1 MLLLKVFFFE
11 RETRVYIYI
20 YIYICTLLLLS
31 AHSRITDC
39 ARGENN
45 GRVCRSAGADGGESR
60 VRGGEVNGGFI
71 GSQSVKFVLL
81 RTASPPPPPPVITDN
96 KFERARNKKSSRRSV
111 LIEIFR
117 RGISSVN
124 ICKAASLQLSYK

>member
-11 RETRVYIYI
+11 RETRV

-45 GRVCRSAGADGGESR
+45 GRVCRSAGADGAESR

-81 RTASPPPPPPVITDN
+81 RTAPPPPPPVITDN